1 MNILFMKNVEKSIT
15 SFEEHIK
22 YPFMYSNYY
31 FLIPLHIRGNDQI
44 KLFDKLLNLPI
55 DEESI

>member
-31 FLIPLHIRGNDQI
+31 FLI
-44 KLFDKLLNLPI
+44 LN
-55 DEESI
+55 

>member
-1 MNILFMKNVEKSIT
+1 MKNVEKSIT

-31 FLIPLHIRGNDQI
+31 FLI
-44 KLFDKLLNLPI
+44 LN
-55 DEESI
+55 